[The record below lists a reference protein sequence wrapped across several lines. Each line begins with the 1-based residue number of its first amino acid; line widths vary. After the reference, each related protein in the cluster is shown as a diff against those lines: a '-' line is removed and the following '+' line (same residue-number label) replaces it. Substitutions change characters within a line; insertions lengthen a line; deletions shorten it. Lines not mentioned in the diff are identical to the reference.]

1 MSSTSPPASAPS
13 AALPDLAQHI
23 SALKRELG
31 SRVLVL
37 GHHYQAEEVIRHA
50 DITGDSFRLA
60 SLAAQ
65 NSVAESIVF
74 CGVHFLAESAD
85 ILARAEQHVILPD
98 LAAGC
103 SMADMAN
110 VDQVEVAFEH
120 LGGQARVLPVTYMNS
135 SAAIK
140 AFTGRNGGAVCTSSN
155 APRLL
160 TWALAERERLLF
172 LPDQH
177 LGRNTA
183 AALGIKHADMAVW
196 DPHLSPARNL
206 AAGCEQARVILW
218 KGHCSVHTK
227 FLPEHVAAV
236 RARIPG
242 VHVLVHPE
250 CTFEVVRLADS
261 HGSTERIIATVD
273 AAPAGAQF
281 AIGTEINL
289 VARLARR
296 HPDKTIV
303 SLSGTQ
309 CLCSTMYRI
318 DPARLAEALEN
329 LVAGR
334 IINEICVES
343 SIAASAR
350 LALQRMLACP

>member
-1 MSSTSPPASAPS
+1 MSSTATPTSSPPRAEVLEQRIK
-13 AALPDLAQHI
+13 AAK
-23 SALKRELG
+23 SALRTRL
-31 SRVLVL
+31 LIL
-37 GHHYQAEEVIRHA
+37 GHHYQAEEVIQHA

-65 NSVAESIVF
+65 NDVAEFIVF
-74 CGVHFLAESAD
+74 CGVHFMAESAD
-85 ILARAEQHVILPD
+85 ILAREKQRVILPD

-110 VDQVEVAFEH
+110 ADQVEVAFES
-120 LGGQARVLPVTYMNS
+120 LGGAARVLPVTYMNS

-140 AFTGRNGGAVCTSSN
+140 AFTGRNDGAVCTSSN
-155 APRLL
+155 AARLL
-160 TWALAERERLLF
+160 KWAFSQRERLLF

-183 AALGIKHADMAVW
+183 IAMGIAASEMAVW
-196 DPHLSPARNL
+196 DPHLAPAQNL
-206 AAGCEQARVILW
+206 AAGCDKARLVLW

-227 FLPEHVAAV
+227 FLAAHVHEV

-242 VHVLVHPE
+242 VHVIVHPE
-250 CTFEVVRLADS
+250 CTLDVVQLADS
-261 HGSTERIIATVD
+261 YGSTERIIAAIE
-273 AAPAGAQF
+273 AAPAGSRF
-281 AIGTEINL
+281 AVGTEINL

-296 HPDKTIV
+296 HKDKTIV

-318 DPARLAEALEN
+318 DPARLLEALEA
-329 LVAGR
+329 LVEGR
-334 IINEICVES
+334 VVNEICVAPA
-343 SIAASAR
+343 IAADAR